1 MSSKNERP
9 IITSI
14 LFFNNNNNNNSKQV
28 RGEEERQAMDVDE
41 LGNEDIL
48 PQPPLFHASS
58 IKPVVLNGGS

>member
-14 LFFNNNNNNNSKQV
+14 LFFNNNNNKHV
-28 RGEEERQAMDVDE
+28 RGEEERQARDVDE

>member
-14 LFFNNNNNNNSKQV
+14 LFFDNNNNNKHV

-58 IKPVVLNGGS
+58 IKPVVLNTGS